1 MNRQQIAELF
11 ESFVDVAPEQR
22 EAWLAEH
29 CVQDAD
35 ARATLLRLI
44 GEFQNQAD
52 FLGAP
57 AALAA
62 EAREALAQRGTP
74 NAFGRYRVIRRLGV
88 GGMGEVWLG
97 ARDDGEFEQRVAIK
111 QVAYPTPGLVQRFRQ
126 ERQILARLEH
136 PNIARLIDGGV
147 DAQGAPYLAM
157 EYVDG
162 VPITVYAE
170 EHGLGLRA
178 RLQLFAEVCDAVQF
192 AHRNLIVHRDLKPS
206 NIFVAADAMPKLLD
220 FGIAKV
226 LDAAANDATAMRL
239 LTPDYAAPEQIAG
252 STITTATD
260 VYALGVVLHELL
272 TGRRPKRA
280 NTGEVAANGV
290 AVPGDAQPP
299 SQCVDTSIAAGRTRR
314 KLLRGDL
321 DRIVL
326 TALAVQPERRYSS
339 AEALAADLRRYLD
352 GRTVA
357 AQGAGAAYRAR
368 KFVARNRVAVAAAAV
383 AVVTLIV
390 TTLWSLYQARVAY
403 EQARAAAEQREAA
416 QMQAGR
422 NAAMTD
428 FLLKLVGSSN
438 TPSASASDLL
448 RQASD
453 HLLGDAQMPPERR
466 AAMIGVL
473 ADVYAERRDA
483 KGAQR
488 LLRPLLT
495 DKGEALPDEIYARA
509 ACNLGLAEHW
519 LNEDAEAKR
528 WIDAGLARAERLSGS
543 ARALHALCLSDRGI
557 LLSDENALDA
567 AKNVER
573 EAVAEIDA
581 SGPAFDDKA
590 ATVHANYGDT
600 LRSSGDPLAGREQY
614 RHAIEILERAG
625 RSESADMAMAT
636 AGIAACDRTL
646 GLIARAAQER
656 EQSNALRLRVSGPS
670 YGMAVQLLNAAG
682 DRIELADPAAA
693 LALIDR
699 AESMQREYLGEKN
712 NIFAILSAAHRA
724 RALAQLGRE
733 AEAEVE
739 FAKAQQVYAQSTTP
753 NPYGESLHM
762 YRAEVLLASAAANA
776 ELLGSADAEL
786 AAAEKGLRALGSAGS
801 LQLPRVLL
809 DRAEIAV
816 AMKHWELAAGRA
828 AEARALF
835 AVLSAPDGWGLAACD
850 AVSAQID
857 LARGKRDGVQA
868 RFDSAAQR
876 LAVSL
881 GADHP
886 RTRHAHALAAETAV
900 DTSTIAARRDGS

>member
-1 MNRQQIAELF
+1 
-11 ESFVDVAPEQR
+11 
-22 EAWLAEH
+22 
-29 CVQDAD
+29 
-35 ARATLLRLI
+35 
-44 GEFQNQAD
+44 
-52 FLGAP
+52 
-57 AALAA
+57 
-62 EAREALAQRGTP
+62 
-74 NAFGRYRVIRRLGV
+74 
-88 GGMGEVWLG
+88 
-97 ARDDGEFEQRVAIK
+97 RDDGEFEQRVAIK

-473 ADVYAERRDA
+473 ADV
-483 KGAQR
+483 
-488 LLRPLLT
+488 
-495 DKGEALPDEIYARA
+495 
-509 ACNLGLAEHW
+509 
-519 LNEDAEAKR
+519 
-528 WIDAGLARAERLSGS
+528 
-543 ARALHALCLSDRGI
+543 
-557 LLSDENALDA
+557 
-567 AKNVER
+567 
-573 EAVAEIDA
+573 
-581 SGPAFDDKA
+581 
-590 ATVHANYGDT
+590 
-600 LRSSGDPLAGREQY
+600 
-614 RHAIEILERAG
+614 
-625 RSESADMAMAT
+625 
-636 AGIAACDRTL
+636 
-646 GLIARAAQER
+646 
-656 EQSNALRLRVSGPS
+656 
-670 YGMAVQLLNAAG
+670 
-682 DRIELADPAAA
+682 
-693 LALIDR
+693 
-699 AESMQREYLGEKN
+699 
-712 NIFAILSAAHRA
+712 
-724 RALAQLGRE
+724 
-733 AEAEVE
+733 
-739 FAKAQQVYAQSTTP
+739 
-753 NPYGESLHM
+753 
-762 YRAEVLLASAAANA
+762 
-776 ELLGSADAEL
+776 
-786 AAAEKGLRALGSAGS
+786 
-801 LQLPRVLL
+801 
-809 DRAEIAV
+809 
-816 AMKHWELAAGRA
+816 
-828 AEARALF
+828 
-835 AVLSAPDGWGLAACD
+835 
-850 AVSAQID
+850 
-857 LARGKRDGVQA
+857 
-868 RFDSAAQR
+868 
-876 LAVSL
+876 
-881 GADHP
+881 
-886 RTRHAHALAAETAV
+886 
-900 DTSTIAARRDGS
+900 